1 MIRLFRHHKHDLI
14 VYYIEEATKLRMRY
28 LHLASHA
35 NRPAK
40 QPNVSLG
47 LLSTA
52 NNEYKGYNQPWVNS
66 ALE

>member
-1 MIRLFRHHKHDLI
+1 MIKLFRHHKHELT
-14 VYYIEEATKLRMRY
+14 VYYLKKQ
-28 LHLASHA
+28 HPASHA
-35 NRPAK
+35 NRLVK
-40 QPNVSLG
+40 RLNVSLG